1 MKPFSTYAEFIETEL
16 IADKKSVPF
25 SLQLSD
31 QLNKADASLVLDLYD
46 LNNPSHPEGHLG
58 WWKFPLNTEA
68 QTIQGSLQLDPA
80 SITLTDGTAPID
92 SWVNPEKV
100 NAKQCILIAVLRA
113 NTSNAILH
121 MHKIPVFLSK
131 ADHTHYRE
139 TRRQEFTNPARFA
152 ESWFLPASKG
162 SVRIVCS
169 NIFAKDAVGQF
180 CFDIYQLCQQNHI
193 PVELYAEYFDL
204 GLNTLIHRESKVLRD
219 TTPDD
224 TIIYFHSTYDPLLP
238 EIAELKAKK
247 KITYFHG
254 ITQPKLL
261 RVFDIELS
269 MVCEKAYEQLPLLAA
284 FDVLAANSNATA
296 AVLKKHAPNLEQRT
310 VDVVPP
316 KLMPNDF
323 IVAPAQKK
331 KAPTQLLYVGR
342 IKSHKKVEDIV
353 ALYADYLKLDPQAE
367 CIIVGGTGD
376 KPYMD
381 YLSWLQE
388 QHFPKQQKIKWLGQV
403 SHEKL
408 KEVYSTASA
417 YICMSE
423 DEGFCIP
430 LIEAMIANIPV
441 FAYGIP
447 AVKEIL
453 NEAGVYFTHKDF
465 PVLAQDMHKT
475 LSDENRVN
483 AIIQKQQDRIQN
495 LLPKMDGRG
504 ILRWLAN

>member
-1 MKPFSTYAEFIETEL
+1 MESFATYAEFIQTEL
-16 IADKKSVPF
+16 IVDNQSVSF

-31 QLNKADASLVLDLYD
+31 AVNKADASLVLDIYD

-58 WWKFPLNTEA
+58 WWKFPLNTD
-68 QTIQGSLQLDPA
+68 THKLQGTLQLNPA
-80 SITLTDGTAPID
+80 SITLSDDTRAID

-100 NAKQCILIAVLRA
+100 NAKQYILIAVLRA

-121 MHKIPVFLSK
+121 MHKIPLFLSK
-131 ADHTHYRE
+131 QDHDHYRAI
-139 TRRQEFTNPARFA
+139 RCQEFTNTSRFA

-162 SVRIVCS
+162 TVRIVCS

-204 GLNTLIHRESKVLRD
+204 GLNTLIRRESKVLFD

-238 EIAELKAKK
+238 EIAKLKAKK

-284 FDVLAANSNATA
+284 FDVLGANSHATA
-296 AVLKKHAPNLEQRT
+296 AVLKKHAPMLQDRI
-310 VDVVPP
+310 VDVIPP
-316 KLMPNDF
+316 KLVSDLAIASP
-323 IVAPAQKK
+323 QKK
-331 KAPTQLLYVGR
+331 KQNNTKLLYVGR

-353 ALYADYLKLDPQAE
+353 ALYADYLKLDPHAE
-367 CIIVGGTGD
+367 CVIVGGTGD

-381 YLSWLQE
+381 YIGWLQE

-403 SHEKL
+403 SNETL
-408 KEVYSTASA
+408 KEAYASA
-417 YICMSE
+417 NAYISMSE

-430 LIEAMIANIPV
+430 LIEAMMANIPV

-475 LSDENRVN
+475 LSDEKRVN
-483 AIIQKQQDRIQN
+483 AIIQKQLERVKH
-495 LLPKMDGRG
+495 LLPQMDGRG
-504 ILRWLAN
+504 ILRWLAG